1 VRAGLSN
8 VALRGDIAI
17 VGMACTY
24 PGARRAFEFWQNIVS
39 KVDAVTDVSPERWNP
54 DIFYDPDPNSED
66 RLYSKKGGWIP
77 NTFSFNPF
85 KFGIPPSSIA
95 GSEPDHTLLIRCVFE
110 ALEDAGYLNR
120 EFNRERT
127 SVTVGKGNYVGPGL
141 MWMTLRT
148 VVVEMMIPVAR
159 ALRPDLTD
167 AQIERLKHF
176 LRSKL
181 PTLAPDAANGLVP
194 NIASARISNRFD
206 FMGRNITVDAACGS
220 MLIAAEIAIRN
231 LLLGL
236 DDMAL
241 VGSVHCYNN
250 IPFLQVFKVM
260 RAISLT
266 STIRPFDANA
276 DGTMAGE
283 GVSMMVLKRLA
294 DAEKAGDRIY
304 AVIKGIGS
312 SSDGKAKAVMAPRVE
327 GEILAIERG
336 YEMARV
342 PSDSIE
348 LIECHGTGTVVGD
361 GVEIEA
367 LRRTY
372 GQAKGGRPT
381 VAIGS
386 VKSMIG
392 HAMPAAG
399 GASLIKTALAL
410 HHKILPPTLN
420 VTDPHPLLRDP
431 NCRFYVNSETRPWI
445 HPVDAEPRR
454 AAVSAFGFGGI
465 NAHVILEEYKG
476 TPESASPS
484 FLREWECE
492 VVLVEAPS
500 RAELLAALDRLRAY
514 AIQVEGVALR
524 DLAYT
529 LNTGLTGSAHR
540 VAIVAANLEELAQ
553 KIDRVKQRLADP
565 ECHQIR
571 ERAGLYYFDSHE
583 LHTGKVAVLFPGEGS
598 QYLNMLGDLCLH
610 FPEVRRAFDVAEG
623 AVKDPSYLPQSSVVF
638 PPPTFS
644 EAEETA
650 AEARLWSIER
660 ATESVLTAD
669 GAMYTLLHNLG
680 FRPHMMAGHSAGEWI
695 AMAASGMIELSG
707 FVSGMDRL
715 SAMYTDLARR
725 SEVPRIAM
733 IAVGTGREKILE
745 LAEQIDCE
753 LHIANDNCP
762 HQVVAVVEPRDVERM
777 SSLLLKN
784 GIFVEKLPYDR
795 GYHTPSF
802 TYICDPLRNFFE
814 QLEMRAPSLPVYSCM
829 TTQPYPTGRA
839 EILDLVANTFARP
852 LLFRQTVENMY
863 ETGVRVFVES
873 GPRGNLTAFVDDV
886 LRGRPHL
893 AIPTDLLRRPG
904 IATLNH
910 ALGMMAAAH
919 VPLDF
924 APLYRRREARELRL
938 DIKADS
944 ILPEDKQPGVIQ
956 ISTCYTK
963 LAIPWPADFP
973 MPESQVVTQLAT
985 ETAPQAPIP
994 RETPLPSSAILD
1006 HFALMEEFLR
1016 TEEEIMTR
1024 LGAGAAI
1031 PAHVPVVPVGQ
1042 AVSPAAQAPAA
1053 HPEVAVALA
1062 PPPPQLDLT
1071 ALLLKVVAERTG
1083 YPQEMLGLDQ
1093 DMEADLGIDSIKRVE
1108 IFGALR
1114 DLSAD
1119 SALSVD
1125 GDMEALAKLKTLRQ
1139 VVGFLE
1145 EKMPVAPAP
1154 SHPATVA
1161 PPLGSLLRTATISE
1175 HLPGESVTLDL
1186 SLDLNE
1192 HRYLRDHSLYYP
1204 SSERDNQTDQ
1214 IYVMPLTGSLE
1225 LLCQAAAF
1233 LVPDRKVSG
1242 AQNMQVFRPLNATEN
1257 QTPTRLQISAKHTAP
1272 GEVRVTIRS
1281 SGNILSQATI
1291 LLSADY
1297 PPPPAPIEI
1306 ALANPRVPMC
1316 TAKDVYATH
1325 RMFHGPSFQGI
1336 CAIDQIGDNGLLAQ
1350 LEILPTDKLL
1360 TSDRKPRFEIDP
1372 YLLDAAGQLV
1382 GYWPLEY
1389 LQEGFVVLPVKIA
1402 EIAKYHDNPTPGTRL
1417 ACRLRLRYVNQRTL
1431 AADYDVLLPD
1441 GQVWLRVTGWEDWRF
1456 YWPPNI
1462 YNCWR
1467 WPKTEYASVA
1477 VKIPALEAN
1486 GYECRFI
1493 DARRD
1498 QEREGL
1504 AGEVWMRIL
1513 LNRNEIAGFE
1523 RVPADQRSDW
1533 LLVRTTAKDAIRSW
1547 TERHHGRPLYP
1558 ADIEIEQ
1565 ESGALRVD
1573 GFWSSEVPVP
1583 RVSTYLYDS
1592 IALAAAGPNETAV
1605 AVLDNSLQSLP
1616 PDEEDW
1622 LSRTPDR
1629 DDWRGRVLAAKLA
1642 AGRYLV
1648 PTAGDEYCYQLLI
1661 AKIDTNQGIIEIAD
1675 PGSAVNAEDT
1685 VAVATARQ
1693 DDLWIAVAFQ

>member
-1 VRAGLSN
+1 MNSAP
-8 VALRGDIAI
+8 LRGDIAI

-24 PGARRAFEFWQNIVS
+24 PGARHAFEFWQNIVN
-39 KVDAVTDVSPERWNP
+39 KVDAITDVSPERWNP

-77 NTFSFNPF
+77 DTFSFNPF

-159 ALRPDLTD
+159 ALRPDLTE

-220 MLIAAEIAIRN
+220 MLIAAEIATRN
-231 LLLGL
+231 LLMGL

-327 GEILAIERG
+327 GEILAIERA
-336 YEMARV
+336 YEMAQV
-342 PSDSIE
+342 PSGSIE

-372 GQAKGGRPT
+372 GDAKGGRPT

-420 VTDPHPLLRDP
+420 VTDPHPLLKDP
-431 NCRFYVNSETRPWI
+431 NCRFYVNTETRPWI
-445 HPVDAEPRR
+445 HPADASPRR
-454 AAVSAFGFGGI
+454 AAISAFGFGGI

-476 TPESASPS
+476 TPESVSPS

-492 VVLVEAPS
+492 VVVVEAPS
-500 RAELLAALDRLRAY
+500 RGELIAALDRVRAY
-514 AIQVEGVALR
+514 AIDVEGVALR

-540 VAIVAANLEELAQ
+540 AAIVAANLEELAQ
-553 KIDRVKQRLADP
+553 KIDRVKERLANP
-565 ECHQIR
+565 ECRQIR

-583 LHTGKVAVLFPGEGS
+583 LQTGKVAATFPGEGS

-623 AVKDPSYLPQSSVVF
+623 AVNDPAYLPISSIVF
-638 PPPTFS
+638 PPPAFS
-644 EAEETA
+644 EAEEAA

-695 AMAASGMIELSG
+695 AMAASGMIELSD

-725 SEVPRIAM
+725 SEVPRMAM
-733 IAVGTGREKILE
+733 LAVGTGREKILE

-777 SSLLLKN
+777 SDLLLKN

-802 TYICDPLRNFFE
+802 TYICDPLRHFFE
-814 QLEMRAPSLPVYSCM
+814 QLEMRAPTLPVYSCM
-829 TTQPYPTGRA
+829 TTEPYPADRA
-839 EILDLVANTFARP
+839 EILELVANTFARP
-852 LLFRQTVENMY
+852 LLFRQTIENMY
-863 ETGVRVFVES
+863 EAGVRVFVES

-924 APLYRRREARELRL
+924 APLYKRRQARELRL
-938 DIKADS
+938 DVKADS
-944 ILPEDKQPGVIQ
+944 ILPEEKQPGVIQ

-963 LAIPWPADFP
+963 LAIPAEEDFP
-973 MPESQVVTQLAT
+973 MPETRVVG
-985 ETAPQAPIP
+985 ETTPPQMPAPA
-994 RETPLPSSAILD
+994 ELPSSALLD

-1024 LGAGAAI
+1024 MSGAGA
-1031 PAHVPVVPVGQ
+1031 
-1042 AVSPAAQAPAA
+1042 S
-1053 HPEVAVALA
+1053 A
-1062 PPPPQLDLT
+1062 PPPGLVPARSVGDDVRQALSPANTAVAVDAPITPAESRRQAEKPSPLLDLT
-1071 ALLLKVVAERTG
+1071 VLLLKVVAERTG
-1083 YPQEMLGLDQ
+1083 YPEEILGLDQ

-1114 DLSAD
+1114 DLSGD
-1119 SALSVD
+1119 SSLSAD

-1139 VVGFLE
+1139 VVTFLE
-1145 EKMPVAPAP
+1145 QRTPG
-1154 SHPATVA
+1154 ATLA
-1161 PPLGSLLRTATISE
+1161 APLGSLLRSAAIVDRQA
-1175 HLPGESVTLDL
+1175 GESVTLDL

-1204 SSERDNQTDQ
+1204 SSERDNQTDH

-1233 LVPDRKVSG
+1233 LVPDRKVTG

-1257 QTPTRLQISAKHTAP
+1257 QPPTRIQIFAQRTAP
-1272 GEVRVTIRS
+1272 DQVRVTIRS

-1291 LLSADY
+1291 VLGVNY
-1297 PPPPAPIEI
+1297 PSPEAPIEI
-1306 ALANPRVPMC
+1306 ALANPRLPMC
-1316 TAKDVYATH
+1316 TGKDVYATH

-1336 CAIDQIGDNGLLAQ
+1336 CAIDQVGDNGLLAQ

-1360 TSDRKPRFEIDP
+1360 ASDRKPRFEIDP

-1389 LQEGFVVLPVKIA
+1389 LDEGFVVLPVKIA
-1402 EIAKYHDNPTPGTRL
+1402 EIVKYRDNPAPGTRL
-1417 ACRLRLRYVNQRTL
+1417 GCRLRLRHVNQRTL

-1441 GQVWLRVTGWEDWRF
+1441 GQVWLRVIGWEDWRF
-1456 YWPPNI
+1456 YWPPSI

-1467 WPKTEYASVA
+1467 WPKTEYPSVA
-1477 VKIPALEAN
+1477 VKIPVLEAN
-1486 GYECRFI
+1486 GYECRLI
-1493 DARRD
+1493 DARGE

-1504 AGEVWMRIL
+1504 AGEVWMQIL
-1513 LNRNEIAGFE
+1513 LNRNEIAEFE
-1523 RVPADQRSDW
+1523 HVAADQRSDW
-1533 LLVRTTAKDAIRSW
+1533 LLLRTTAKDAVRSW
-1547 TERHHGRPLYP
+1547 TARHYGRPLYP
-1558 ADIEIEQ
+1558 ADIEIQKEF
-1565 ESGALRVD
+1565 AN
-1573 GFWSSEVPVP
+1573 GFWSSEVPAP
-1583 RVSTYLYDS
+1583 RVSTYLHNS
-1592 IALAAAGPNETAV
+1592 VAVAAAGLNENAV
-1605 AVLDNSLQSLP
+1605 AIVEEALPLADLP

-1622 LSRTPDR
+1622 LSRTPDPQ
-1629 DDWRGRVLAAKLA
+1629 DWRGRVHAAKLA

-1648 PTAGDEYCYQLLI
+1648 PTAVQEYYRQLVI
-1661 AKIDTNQGIIEIAD
+1661 AKIDTKQGIIEIAD

-1693 DDLWIAVAFQ
+1693 DDLWIAVAFK